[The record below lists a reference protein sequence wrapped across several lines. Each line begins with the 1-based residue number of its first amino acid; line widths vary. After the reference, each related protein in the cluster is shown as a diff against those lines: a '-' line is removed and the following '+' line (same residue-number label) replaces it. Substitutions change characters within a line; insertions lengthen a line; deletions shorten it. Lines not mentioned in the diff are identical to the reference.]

1 MSGATTLH
9 VLEENAK
16 GFLAWLLLHE
26 LRGLLQTLSMLAWL
40 VWTQSQPGQKSRRG
54 K

>member
-1 MSGATTLH
+1 MTLH

-16 GFLAWLLLHE
+16 GFLAWLVLYE
-26 LRGLLQTLSMLAWL
+26 LRGLLQTLPMLVLL
-40 VWTQSQPGQKSRRG
+40 VLTPSQPGQKSRRG